1 MSNSCLLRQKTDN
14 SLAVI
19 SLYGILMT
27 LTKNIKHLIAIRD
40 SILRMLLREVQTFL
54 FEILLS
60 TTSLRFIPK
69 ILRRHLMWNNSNKCK
84 RSFVMAQDSQPHS
97 KSEYK

>member
-19 SLYGILMT
+19 SFYGILMT

-40 SILRMLLREVQTFL
+40 SILRMLFKEVRTFL
-54 FEILLS
+54 FKVLLY
-60 TTSLRFIPK
+60 TT
-69 ILRRHLMWNNSNKCK
+69 
-84 RSFVMAQDSQPHS
+84 
-97 KSEYK
+97 

>member
-27 LTKNIKHLIAIRD
+27 LTKNIKHFIAIRD
-40 SILRMLLREVQTFL
+40 SILRMLFKEVRTFL
-54 FEILLS
+54 FKVLLY
-60 TTSLRFIPK
+60 TT
-69 ILRRHLMWNNSNKCK
+69 
-84 RSFVMAQDSQPHS
+84 
-97 KSEYK
+97 